1 MHQAARN
8 SGWTPRHSSH
18 PYWASPA
25 RTLGDIQSPSKPWL
39 RNALTAVHPQP
50 SPHPTGLDPDSHWP
64 LSPTQPLLLGPSPLT
79 ARISPVAAPGTGAR
93 PRTASLRSRSGLEQ
107 AGQHPEVLSVKGGE
121 LGRAGAAAEDMRSG
135 GGWPE
140 ETVRPRLNRSTQARS
155 KGPRL
160 QRARG
165 RWGRRVCATRTA
177 CSGHRTTE
185 FTPMTKITRKNEKY
199 LNGNRKLFRTK

>member
-1 MHQAARN
+1 MRQAARN

-107 AGQHPEVLSVKGGE
+107 AGQHPEVLSAKGGE
-121 LGRAGAAAEDMRSG
+121 LGRAACSSRGHAKWRG
-135 GGWPE
+135 
-140 ETVRPRLNRSTQARS
+140 V
-155 KGPRL
+155 
-160 QRARG
+160 ARG
-165 RWGRRVCATRTA
+165 DRPAQAEQERVGQKQRPSPPTGAQPVGSQSLRHSDRMLWTQD
-177 CSGHRTTE
+177 
-185 FTPMTKITRKNEKY
+185 N
-199 LNGNRKLFRTK
+199 